1 MWDLYLQ
8 ACAASFQASNIDVI
22 QYLLVH
28 QITMIFQCA
37 GLVNRIKKKEFDSGK
52 RNPKFFYKNRMKR
65 IEKQNKCFFQN
76 KKKFFQKTQKI
87 LANTILS

>member
-28 QITMIFQCA
+28 PDNNDIQCA
-37 GLVNRIKKKEFDSGK
+37 GLVNRIKREFEILVKGIS
-52 RNPKFFYKNRMKR
+52 NSFYKNRMKR
-65 IEKQNKCFFQN
+65 IEKQNKCF
-76 KKKFFQKTQKI
+76 
-87 LANTILS
+87 